1 MKELPVGTEGLVIIG
16 GLQVMKGYYKNDKK
30 TKEVITEIDGVRYYK
45 SGDIGFIDN
54 DGFLTITD
62 RISRFAKIG
71 GEMISLGAV
80 ESLLSEIFKD
90 EISFC
95 CTNVDDAKKGE
106 KIIMLYM
113 GEIDESEIKKRIL
126 DSKIA
131 SIMQPSVI
139 YKIDQIPLLGS
150 GKINL
155 KALKEL
161 AVKLENGK

>member
-1 MKELPVGTEGLVIIG
+1 M
-16 GLQVMKGYYKNDKK
+16 
-30 TKEVITEIDGVRYYK
+30 
-45 SGDIGFIDN
+45 
-54 DGFLTITD
+54 
-62 RISRFAKIG
+62 
-71 GEMISLGAV
+71 GAV

-90 EISFC
+90 EISLC